1 MTGPG
6 IRSTLHAMTDA
17 PRPSPAATQ
26 LELLHRMVEDIAGET
41 ALEPLL
47 TRILARAC
55 ELIGAEDGTICLYD
69 PLREVLRSAAVHRM
83 PEREL
88 GAEMARGVGLA
99 GAVLASAKPIIA
111 RYGDLPNITLN
122 ELADNSVIGMPIV
135 WRGEFIG
142 VFGIGARPPRRFNER
157 DADLLDMFARHAAI
171 AIANAR
177 QHAQAQRRTARFEL
191 IARVASGLSTGLDL
205 ETMLQNA
212 ADAIHEVLDYPN
224 VDIPLLDPHD
234 PETLIVK
241 LRGGAYKRIIH
252 GEDRIPIAHGI
263 MGAAVRERRAQL
275 VNNVAADPRYVTP
288 PGVIPPRAE
297 LAVPIVLGNQALG
310 VVNVEGDEPFDD
322 LDVVSLE
329 IIADNLAVAINHARL
344 VAGAREA
351 AVLSERQRL
360 ARELHDNV
368 TQILSSISL
377 LTQTLVSAWH
387 RDPSEGERRVAR
399 LQVLAQRAFA
409 EMRALLRELQPV
421 TQAKDEVSKTS
432 RAVLG
437 SEQLR
442 AHALPGALTRLLA
455 AMVPEHLE
463 LKLDFNGYEPQQL
476 ATEEAL
482 FRICQEAVSNV
493 IRHAQAKRLWVT
505 ATVNDA
511 HVLLSVLDDGRGF
524 GGTRPGGMGLASM
537 HTRAQALGG
546 AVRVGPRSPS
556 GTAMEARAPRRDRDS
571 GGATEAPRSAS
582 RARVRPDLR

>member
-1 MTGPG
+1 MTVPP
-6 IRSTLHAMTDA
+6 RHA
-17 PRPSPAATQ
+17 PASAQ
-26 LELLHRMVEDIAGET
+26 LDLLHRMVEDIAGET

-55 ELIGAEDGTICLYD
+55 ELIGAEDGTIGLYD
-69 PLREVLRSAAVHRM
+69 SGRDLIRTAAVHRM

-99 GAVLASAKPIIA
+99 GAVLASGKPIIA
-111 RYGDLPNITLN
+111 RYGDLPNTTLT

-135 WRGEFIG
+135 WRGAFIG
-142 VFGIGARPPRRFNER
+142 FFGIGARPPRTFDMH
-157 DADLLDMFARHAAI
+157 DADLLDLFARHAAI
-171 AIANAR
+171 AITNAR
-177 QHAQAQRRTARFEL
+177 QHEQAQRRTARFEL

-205 ETMLQNA
+205 DTMLQNA
-212 ADAIHEVLDYPN
+212 ADAVHEVLDYPN
-224 VDIPLLDPHD
+224 VDIPLLDPKD
-234 PETLIVK
+234 PDTLIVK

-263 MGAAVRERRAQL
+263 MGAAIRERRAQL

-288 PGVIPPRAE
+288 PGVVPPRAE
-297 LAVPIVLGNQALG
+297 LAVPIVLGDQALG

-329 IIADNLAVAINHARL
+329 IIADYLAVAINHARL
-344 VAGAREA
+344 VAGARET

-377 LTQTLVSAWH
+377 LTQTLVSAWR
-387 RDPSEGERRVAR
+387 RDPSEGERRVTR
-399 LQVLAQRAFA
+399 LQELAQRAFA

-421 TQAKDEVSKTS
+421 EHAKEEVSKSS

-437 SEQLR
+437 VEQLR

-463 LKLDFNGYEPQQL
+463 LKLEFGSYRTQHVEVEQ
-476 ATEEAL
+476 AL

-493 IRHAQAKRLWVT
+493 IRHAQAKRLWVS
-505 ATVNDA
+505 AAVHDA
-511 HVLLSVLDDGRGF
+511 EVVLSVLDDGRGID
-524 GGTRPGGMGLASM
+524 GARPGGLGLTSM
-537 HTRAQALGG
+537 QARAQALGG
-546 AVRVGPRSPS
+546 SVRIAPRSPS
-556 GTAMEARAPRRDRDS
+556 GTSVEARAPRRDRD
-571 GGATEAPRSAS
+571 ATPPREPRHGSS
-582 RARVRPDLR
+582 RARTRPDLR